1 MAALEKPGKP
11 LAGSARYHELNA
23 VLVGGA
29 PRNVEVGAET
39 FRARWTELT
48 RAQMGAH
55 HPSMRRVAAAVFV
68 LLAVGAGCGGEDA
81 AEPVAASS
89 CAQLLYEG
97 KGEPDVIVVSDFP
110 RRGIAAEFTTLD
122 VEAIKFVLK
131 QRDYRA
137 GDLRIGYQSCN
148 DTVGD
153 EPYDSGVC
161 ERNAKAYVA
170 AKDVI
175 GVIGPFNSG
184 CAALQIPILSRKA
197 AGPLAMISPSNTDVA
212 LTRTVPRESSSGDAL
227 YPDGV
232 RSYLRLVT
240 HDFAQG
246 IAAAH
251 LAKRQGA
258 RRAAVLHQDELDPQ
272 YVRWLTLPFVA
283 SARGLGIEVVQF
295 EWPLRKS
302 YASLAASVAEAQPAA
317 VFLAGLT
324 SGNAKRLIED
334 LRAALGPGVTLIAPD
349 SFSAPDIGKE
359 LGAAGQG
366 MLVTNPGFPAEELPA
381 AGQRFLRE
389 FAPASTN
396 PLYVPEAAQATE
408 VLLDAIARSDGTR
421 ASVVDELFR
430 TKVTNGIL
438 GSFSFD
444 RYGDI
449 VPAPVG
455 IFRVE
460 GRNLIPED
468 VIRAPLAE
476 LPG

>member
-1 MAALEKPGKP
+1 
-11 LAGSARYHELNA
+11 
-23 VLVGGA
+23 
-29 PRNVEVGAET
+29 
-39 FRARWTELT
+39 LT
-48 RAQMGAH
+48 HAQIGAH
-55 HPSMRRVAAAVFV
+55 HPWMKLLAAAVFV
-68 LLAVGAGCGGEDA
+68 LLAVAAGCGGENSA
-81 AEPVAASS
+81 KPVAASS
-89 CAQLLYEG
+89 CAKLLYEG
-97 KGEPDVIVVSDFP
+97 NGEPDVIIVSDFP

-131 QRDYRA
+131 RRDYRA

-153 EPYDSGVC
+153 KPYDSGVC
-161 ERNAKAYVA
+161 ERNAKAYAA

-175 GVIGPFNSG
+175 GVIGPWNSG
-184 CAALQIPILSRKA
+184 CAALQIPIVSRKA

-212 LTRTVPRESSSGDAL
+212 LTRTVSGGSFSGDEL

-232 RSYLRLVT
+232 HSYLRLVT

-258 RRAAVLHQDELDPQ
+258 RRAV
-272 YVRWLTLPFVA
+272 
-283 SARGLGIEVVQF
+283 
-295 EWPLRKS
+295 
-302 YASLAASVAEAQPAA
+302 
-317 VFLAGLT
+317 
-324 SGNAKRLIED
+324 
-334 LRAALGPGVTLIAPD
+334 
-349 SFSAPDIGKE
+349 PDIGKE

-366 MLVTNPGFPAEELPA
+366 LLVTNPGFPPEELPV

-389 FAPASTN
+389 LAPWSTN
-396 PLYVPEAAQATE
+396 PLYAAESAQATE

-449 VPAPVG
+449 APAPVG

-460 GRNLIPED
+460 GGNLVPED
-468 VIRAPLAE
+468 VIRAPLE
-476 LPG
+476 EFRG

>member
-1 MAALEKPGKP
+1 
-11 LAGSARYHELNA
+11 
-23 VLVGGA
+23 
-29 PRNVEVGAET
+29 
-39 FRARWTELT
+39 LT
-48 RAQMGAH
+48 HAQIGAH
-55 HPSMRRVAAAVFV
+55 HPWMKLLAAAVFV
-68 LLAVGAGCGGEDA
+68 LLAVAAGCGGENSA
-81 AEPVAASS
+81 KPVAASS
-89 CAQLLYEG
+89 CAKLLYEG
-97 KGEPDVIVVSDFP
+97 NGEPDVIIVSDFP
-110 RRGIAAEFTTLD
+110 RRGAAAEFTTLD
-122 VEAIKFVLK
+122 VEAIKFVLER
-131 QRDYRA
+131 RDYRA

-161 ERNAKAYVA
+161 ERNARAYA
-170 AKDVI
+170 AARDVI
-175 GVIGPFNSG
+175 GVIGPFHSG

-197 AGPLAMISPSNTDVA
+197 DGPLAMISPSNTDVA
-212 LTRTVPRESSSGDAL
+212 LTRTVSGGSSSGDEL

-258 RRAAVLHQDELDPQ
+258 RRAVVLHQDELDPQ
-272 YVRWLTLPFVA
+272 YVRGLTLPFVA
-283 SARGLGIEVVQF
+283 SARSLGIDVVQF

-302 YASLAASVAEAQPAA
+302 YASLAASVAEAQPGA

-324 SGNAKRLIED
+324 SGNANRLIED
-334 LRAALGPGVTLIAPD
+334 LRTALGPGVTLIVPD

-366 MLVTNPGFPAEELPA
+366 LLVTNPGFPPEELPA

-389 FAPASTN
+389 LAPWSTN
-396 PLYVPEAAQATE
+396 PLYAAESAQATE

-449 VPAPVG
+449 APAPVG

-460 GRNLIPED
+460 GGNLVPED
-468 VIRAPLAE
+468 VIRAPLE
-476 LPG
+476 EFRG

>member
-1 MAALEKPGKP
+1 
-11 LAGSARYHELNA
+11 
-23 VLVGGA
+23 
-29 PRNVEVGAET
+29 
-39 FRARWTELT
+39 LT
-48 RAQMGAH
+48 HAQIGAH
-55 HPSMRRVAAAVFV
+55 HPWMKLLAAAVFV
-68 LLAVGAGCGGEDA
+68 LLAVAAGCGGENSA
-81 AEPVAASS
+81 KPVAASS
-89 CAQLLYEG
+89 CAKLLYEG
-97 KGEPDVIVVSDFP
+97 NGEPDVIIVSDFP
-110 RRGIAAEFTTLD
+110 RRGAAAEFTTLD
-122 VEAIKFVLK
+122 VEAIKFVLER
-131 QRDYRA
+131 RDYRA

-161 ERNAKAYVA
+161 ERNARAYA
-170 AKDVI
+170 AARDVI
-175 GVIGPFNSG
+175 GVIGPFHSG

-197 AGPLAMISPSNTDVA
+197 DGPLAMISPSNTDVA
-212 LTRTVPRESSSGDAL
+212 LTRTVSGGSSSGDEL

-258 RRAAVLHQDELDPQ
+258 RRAVVLHQDELDPR
-272 YVRWLTLPFVA
+272 YVRGLTLPFVA
-283 SARGLGIEVVQF
+283 SARSLGIDVVQF

-302 YASLAASVAEAQPAA
+302 YASLAASVAEAQPGA

-324 SGNAKRLIED
+324 SGNANRLIED
-334 LRAALGPGVTLIAPD
+334 LRTALGPGVTLIVPD

-366 MLVTNPGFPAEELPA
+366 LLVTNPGFPPEELPA

-389 FAPASTN
+389 LAPWSTN
-396 PLYVPEAAQATE
+396 PLYAAESAQATE

-449 VPAPVG
+449 APAPVG

-460 GRNLIPED
+460 GGNLVPED
-468 VIRAPLAE
+468 VIRAPLE
-476 LPG
+476 EFRG